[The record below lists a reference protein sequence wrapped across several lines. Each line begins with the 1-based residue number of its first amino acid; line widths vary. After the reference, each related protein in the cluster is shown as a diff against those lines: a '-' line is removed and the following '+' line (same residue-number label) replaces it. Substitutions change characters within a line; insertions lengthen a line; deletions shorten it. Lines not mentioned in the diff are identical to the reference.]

1 MPDERQDI
9 IDVAIAYTWALD
21 TRQLDDLR
29 EVFIPNATADL
40 RGVACTGV
48 DEIIDRIGSSILRL
62 DVTQHLVGNHQV
74 RIDGDTATH
83 RCQLQGQHV
92 LAGTAGGDNRIVA
105 GVYEDRF
112 VRTPGGWR
120 IAHRVMRQTW
130 TDGNPAVTRR

>member
-130 TDGNPAVTRR
+130 TDGNPAVTKR

>member
-21 TRQLDDLR
+21 TRHLDDLR

-130 TDGNPAVTRR
+130 TDGNPAVTKR